1 MAKDKISTD
10 PLVITKQ
17 NPLPKPDSNL
27 PDKGSGKTE
36 PAKKPA
42 KRKKR

>member
-1 MAKDKISTD
+1 MTKDNPSTD

-17 NPLPKPDSNL
+17 DPLPKPESNM